1 MFSDRMTTAPRLFA
15 CLALAAASST
25 HAATG
30 QANLVIA
37 GQLTPPACNLGF
49 GGGGAIDF
57 GTLPFQS
64 LNHNGTLLPEER
76 PRLEIVC
83 GGPTRV
89 AFTVHENRPDS
100 AITHQEASAAG
111 MPWPYQNPVNGAPH
125 AWGLGRIDDV
135 KIGAVV
141 LLVRPQATVVDGVPP
156 FLSTS
161 MVLSRPSGAPS
172 WPVQSAVD
180 TINLNPTD
188 EYSFGKD
195 ASAMPITTASVS
207 LAVIPVLNRT
217 AALPTSKEIPLD
229 GSVTFTLRYL

>member
-1 MFSDRMTTAPRLFA
+1 MPRPAKRTWSSPVNSLRQ
-15 CLALAAASST
+15 LAIWGLAEGCHRFRDVAVPKPEPQRHVAARR
-25 HAATG
+25 
-30 QANLVIA
+30 
-37 GQLTPPACNLGF
+37 TPP
-49 GGGGAIDF
+49 
-57 GTLPFQS
+57 
-64 LNHNGTLLPEER
+64 
-76 PRLEIVC
+76 LEIVC

-195 ASAMPITTASVS
+195 ASVMPITTASVS